1 MTAGFLQVWS
11 KERPYE
17 RRNTQKNVGSS
28 TWGGR
33 LSAPQADVSCL
44 LASLRGDRLGSGVGL
59 PGLHKISSPADR
71 RLPQPHPRKPRVP
84 SFSTAWLWP
93 SLDGDLCLG
102 NHPGWQVLLR
112 ASAVDVRRS
121 RTART
126 FFSLERLAATCGQSL
141 LLLCMRSGRSWL
153 QPRE

>member
-44 LASLRGDRLGSGVGL
+44 LASLCGDRLGSWIGL
-59 PGLHKISSPADR
+59 PGLHKISSLAHR
-71 RLPQPHPRKPRVP
+71 RLSQHHPRKPRVP
-84 SFSTAWLWP
+84 SISTAWLWP
-93 SLDGDLCLG
+93 SMYGGLTLG
-102 NHPGWQVLLR
+102 NHPVW
-112 ASAVDVRRS
+112 
-121 RTART
+121 T
-126 FFSLERLAATCGQSL
+126 
-141 LLLCMRSGRSWL
+141 
-153 QPRE
+153 